1 VKTPQPDIVTVTKEA
16 NQHLSKIITEG
27 NAKGVML
34 AVDGGGCAG
43 LRYSWELIPSKEED
57 MSTRDMINLEDGFL
71 YIHPTATLSV
81 LNTTIDFVSDIAG
94 ASLRITN
101 PNATSSC
108 GCGESFSI

>member
-1 VKTPQPDIVTVTKEA
+1 MSSIVTVTKKA
-16 NQHLSKIITEG
+16 DQHLSKIITEG

-43 LRYSWELIPSKEED
+43 LRYSWELIPKKEED
-57 MSTRDMINLEDGFL
+57 MKDNDMVNLDHGFL

-81 LNTTIDFVSDIAG
+81 MNTTIDFVSDIAG

-108 GCGESFSI
+108 GCGESFSV

>member
-1 VKTPQPDIVTVTKEA
+1 MSIVTVTKEA
-16 NQHLSKIITEG
+16 DQHLSKIITEG

-43 LRYSWELIPSKEED
+43 LRYSWELMPTKEDE
-57 MSTRDMINLEDGFL
+57 MSTRDMISLGDGFL
-71 YIHPTATLSV
+71 YIHPTDTISV

-94 ASLRITN
+94 SSLRITN

-108 GCGESFSI
+108 GCGESFSV

>member
-1 VKTPQPDIVTVTKEA
+1 MPNIVTVTKEA
-16 NQHLSKIITEG
+16 DQHLSKIITEG

-43 LRYSWELIPSKEED
+43 LRYAWELIPEVEED
-57 MSTRDMINLEDGFL
+57 MKSNDVIDLDFGFL

-81 LNTTIDFVSDIAG
+81 MNTTIDFVSDIAG

-108 GCGESFSI
+108 GCGESFSV